1 MVVEL
6 AFARLSSVVNFIY
19 GYLLSL
25 SSLASWCFIG
35 ESGGMSCEPAASVT
49 TSHQPPGR
57 YDTTM
62 VPDTLAIEQRE
73 RSDVSTDKSWYHA
86 SCRINRKY

>member
-25 SSLASWCFIG
+25 SSSAGVSIG
-35 ESGGMSCEPAASVT
+35 KSGGMSCEPVVSVT

-73 RSDVSTDKSWYHA
+73 RSDVCTDKSWYYA
-86 SCRINRKY
+86 SCHINRKY